1 MLARFFYSLILTLVS
16 PFLLYS
22 LYKKKRG
29 KPSVGKR
36 WKEHFG
42 FTPYIPSCHNPI
54 WIHAASVGETLAVT
68 PFIKRLKSRHP
79 EIKIVL
85 TTTTSTGA
93 EQAERLG
100 DLVTHRYTPV
110 DFSFAIKKF
119 IKIIKPSQLII
130 VETELWPNTLNVV
143 SKANI
148 PITLLNARLSEKSY
162 RGYKKVL
169 PLFIPMAKQ
178 LSKVLCQYEDDAARF
193 AKLGVAQT
201 KLVVTGSI
209 KFDISITD
217 IVLTQGN
224 QLREQLGKGRPIWIA
239 ASTHDGEDQQLLSV
253 HRQLLSTIPEALLV
267 LVPRH
272 PERFFNVT
280 KLSKEFG
287 FRTLTRSSGS
297 AISHDVQ
304 VYVGDTMGEMLTLMQ
319 ASDVCFMGG
328 SLVGKKVGGHNLL
341 EPAALGM
348 PLIIGPSYY
357 NFTDITHA
365 LVEANACKI
374 VHDQVDILTQLNIWL
389 TDKQQREISGQQAL
403 SVVNKNTGA
412 IERSLDQI
420 AQV

>member
-193 AKLGVAQT
+193 AKLGVSQA

-217 IVLTQGN
+217 SVITQGN
-224 QLREQLGKGRPIWIA
+224 QLRELLGKDRPIWIA

-348 PLIIGPSYY
+348 PLVIGPSYY

-365 LVEANACKI
+365 LVEADACKI